1 MKIVLK
7 FGGSVLFEDERINTR
22 IIKRYAY
29 LIDQI
34 SQKHEVNIV
43 VGGGELARK
52 YIEAL
57 DNLGAPESFKDLMG
71 IEISRINA
79 QLFITALK
87 DLAYPVPPKN
97 FDEVIRALN
106 SGKIVV
112 CGGLI
117 PGQSTNAVASFI
129 AEQMGA
135 DQLINITDVDY
146 VYTDDPKLNPEAKP
160 IEEMKVDDFIDLIMK
175 NTGNAGTYKLFDVTA
190 AQIIRRSRILLKFV
204 SGKDPENIL
213 KAVNNEKVGTII
225 RHELRR

>member
-1 MKIVLK
+1 
-7 FGGSVLFEDERINTR
+7 
-22 IIKRYAY
+22 
-29 LIDQI
+29 
-34 SQKHEVNIV
+34 
-43 VGGGELARK
+43 
-52 YIEAL
+52 
-57 DNLGAPESFKDLMG
+57 
-71 IEISRINA
+71 
-79 QLFITALK
+79 
-87 DLAYPVPPKN
+87 
-97 FDEVIRALN
+97 
-106 SGKIVV
+106 
-112 CGGLI
+112 
-117 PGQSTNAVASFI
+117 
-129 AEQMGA
+129 MGA